1 MQSAP
6 KQSGASRFFE
16 INASD
21 VNIKFFFTVLRNFI
35 ASATLM
41 AIGVMYIST
50 EKLHLFDTI
59 VNIEW
64 INLVFG
70 WSLIATGMFLCL
82 ANIYQSFLVF
92 KELGLP
98 KFLGVIF
105 ITYLSFASLIII
117 FGVERRILDALQI
130 ATK

>member
-82 ANIYQSFLVF
+82 ANIYQSSSVRLNRVVF
-92 KELGLP
+92 
-98 KFLGVIF
+98 
-105 ITYLSFASLIII
+105 
-117 FGVERRILDALQI
+117 Q
-130 ATK
+130 

>member
-82 ANIYQSFLVF
+82 ANIYQSYLVF
-92 KELGLP
+92 KALGLP